1 MLLLRIKSAKLPK
14 SLGMYMKK
22 DNLDAQAT
30 SDRKLEHIKLTDAA
44 QTAHI
49 LADKRF
55 YYEPLFSGN
64 REVPDLSLDF
74 AGHKLDLPIW
84 VSSMTGGT
92 GIAAKIN
99 ENLARACGE
108 FGIGIGLGSCR
119 KLLSKDSRSQFFS
132 DFDIAKHCGNSPFYA
147 NLGVAQLEELID
159 EGALNKAS
167 DVVSSLGANGLIIHV
182 NPAQEWFQPEGDIIK
197 RSPLEIIKIC
207 LEEFDFPIIVK
218 EVGQGMGPKSLA
230 ALMQMDLAAI
240 EFAAFGGTNFSKLE
254 YIRNSNDLS
263 IHEPLC
269 HVGHT
274 ALEMVKMSNQIIDQ
288 LGEQVRCK
296 NFIISGGIKSYLDGF
311 YLCKLSKGNAIFG
324 MASEFLKTAMVD
336 YESVSRQVTQIKA
349 GLAFANSYLSV
360 RSEN

>member
-1 MLLLRIKSAKLPK
+1 
-14 SLGMYMKK
+14 MKR
-22 DNLDAQAT
+22 DNLEAQAT

-44 QTAHI
+44 QTAQI

-64 REVPDLSLDF
+64 REVHDLSLNF
-74 AGHKLDLPIW
+74 AGHQLELPIW

-92 GIAAKIN
+92 GVAAKIN
-99 ENLARACGE
+99 ENLARACAD
-108 FGIGIGLGSCR
+108 FGIGMGLGSCR
-119 KLLSKDSRSQFFS
+119 KLLSKEGRSQYFS
-132 DFDIAKHCGNSPFYA
+132 DFDISKYTGKSPFYA
-147 NLGVAQLEELID
+147 NLGVAQLEELIED
-159 EGALNKAS
+159 GELYRAKE
-167 DVVSSLGANGLIIHV
+167 VVELLGANGLIIHI

-197 RSPLEIIKIC
+197 RSPLEIITIC

-230 ALMQMDLAAI
+230 ALMQLELAAI

-254 YIRNSNDLS
+254 FIRNSNDLS

-274 ALEMVKMSNQIIDQ
+274 ALEMVNMSNQIIDQ

-296 NFIISGGIKSYLDGF
+296 NFIISGGIKSYIDGF
-311 YLCKLSKGNAIFG
+311 YLCSLSKGNAIFG

-336 YESVSRQVTQIKA
+336 YESVSRQITQIKA